1 MRVLI
6 IGLGSIALKH
16 IAAIGRILP
25 KAEFYALRSDQ
36 NAQPV
41 KNIRNIFSLE
51 ALKDTAI
58 DFAIISNPTAAH
70 AATIKS
76 LLPKRIPLFI
86 EKPLFSQ
93 LGNEDVIREIKEQN
107 IQTYV
112 ACNLRFLDCLRFVKE
127 YVKDGRINEVNSYCG
142 SYLPDW
148 RPGADFRKTYS
159 ANKNMGGGVH
169 IDLIHE
175 IDYIY
180 WLFGRP
186 EKVTKTFSSKSS
198 LNIDA
203 YDYANYTLAY
213 SNFNAAIVLNYYR
226 RDAKR
231 CLEIVLDNETILV
244 NLLENKVYRN
254 DELIFASE
262 KTIAH
267 TYEIQLRFFI
277 NEVVLGTKE
286 FNTVAEAYEILQIC
300 LQED

>member
-93 LGNEDVIREIKEQN
+93 LGNEDLIREIKEQN
-107 IQTYV
+107 IRTYV

-186 EKVTKTFSSKSS
+186 EKVTKTCSSKSS

-267 TYEIQLRFFI
+267 TYETQLRFFI
-277 NEVVLGTKE
+277 NDVVLGTKV